1 MIKLN
6 GIRYDLVLVGIAIA
20 LILGTLVYSQL

>member
-6 GIRYDLVLVGIAIA
+6 GIRYDLVLVVIAIA